1 MSSTTTPTNIPPTE
15 RGPATGFALHC
26 GVPAIAETL
35 VAQLQTRGLRYDPQ
49 APVAVVL
56 DLPRG
61 YALHSLEQGAFLQR
75 LVVVTWSLCPAY
87 WEDLWDLGPMALV
100 VGDGVALDLNEALA
114 CAARG
119 ERYRLTPG
127 GGTALTPVERR
138 ALRLLAEG
146 RSNEQIAEQ
155 LHLQV
160 QSVKNTLRSVYGKLG
175 VRNRG
180 DALLYY
186 WDIWREW

>member
-1 MSSTTTPTNIPPTE
+1 MSSTTTPTSIPPAGQ
-15 RGPATGFALHC
+15 GPATGFALLC
-26 GVPAIAETL
+26 GVPAVADTL
-35 VAQLQTRGLRYDPQ
+35 AAQLQKRGLRYDPQ

-61 YALHSLEQGAFLQR
+61 FALHSLERGAFRQR

-87 WEDLWDLGPMALV
+87 WEDLWELGPSALV

-119 ERYRLTPG
+119 QRYRLTPA
-127 GGTALTPVERR
+127 GGTTLTPLERR

-146 RSNEQIAEQ
+146 RSNDRIAEQ

-160 QSVKNTLRSVYGKLG
+160 QSVKNTLRSVYHKLG
-175 VRNRG
+175 VHNRG

-186 WDIWREW
+186 WDIWRRW